1 MHHYQ
6 IGKLQGASTCERPN
20 CRVAKRGFEVAG
32 YQSREGPSCRS
43 GMSRHARGRK
53 RADELLL
60 ERRPTCR
67 GAEVG
72 PSTCGVAPEPE
83 EVRGRWRRATSRGG
97 ARVQEAEARLG
108 SDAGVQE
115 EVVDARPSEVKE
127 AALGEGGEQGRRRR
141 HLVTRRI
148 GARGRGDGGRAVMGL
163 GIGSSSEA
171 SRDARGAC
179 GRWDGVRWRD

>member
-43 GMSRHARGRK
+43 GTSRHARGRK

-72 PSTCGVAPEPE
+72 PSMCGAAPEPE

-127 AALGEGGEQGRRRR
+127 AALGEGGEQGAAPAASGDEEER
-141 HLVTRRI
+141 
-148 GARGRGDGGRAVMGL
+148 GARPWGWRACCHGAWHRVELESEQGHEGSVRAMGW
-163 GIGSSSEA
+163 G
-171 SRDARGAC
+171 
-179 GRWDGVRWRD
+179 